1 MVLPLETNMEV
12 MGKRYPCIGEYTVE
26 VDDEGRIQYLNNEI
40 WQDFGHSLNESVVP
54 LTTKWFLNCYD
65 TKYWNYNAWAVLTDS
80 ASNTFCRA
88 PGILEGISMVENIF
102 EHIAFEMGM
111 CPIQVRLM
119 NMAEDHRLRKM
130 IKDFLLSTGKLMKR
144 TPCSDALYLYI
155 YSSRIRVP
163 EGGHRPIQCGEP
175 LAEAWHFHCAH

>member
-1 MVLPLETNMEV
+1 MIVKRIGGGYGGKISRGALVACAAALAAFKCRRPVRMVLPLETNMEV

-26 VDDEGRIQYLNNEI
+26 VDDRGRIQYLNNEI

-130 IKDFLLSTGKLMKR
+130 IKDFLLSTGKLMK
-144 TPCSDALYLYI
+144 
-155 YSSRIRVP
+155 
-163 EGGHRPIQCGEP
+163 
-175 LAEAWHFHCAH
+175 